1 MKMATKVVAF
11 VFMCAIRGKKA
22 ARWPCGVYNKGVGS
36 NSLQCTRSQKW
47 VHKKCSGIKVDN
59 CTVGGLLIRHW
70 SVDVESGNG
79 ETGME
84 HNSTCSLFSVI
95 VTLTDDGLDHLCPVC
110 LLSPPQ
116 YFHANLLSTPYG
128 TVMECIWC
136 TIEENFSILSQFK
149 CACCCHRGLACSKD
163 FSPIKST
170 SS

>member
-1 MKMATKVVAF
+1 MAQLMPLPLTVSCFSKIQIGITFLV
-11 VFMCAIRGKKA
+11 
-22 ARWPCGVYNKGVGS
+22 PSHPGS
-36 NSLQCTRSQKW
+36 PGQRAVKREC
-47 VHKKCSGIKVDN
+47 VCIDN

-116 YFHANLLSTPYG
+116 YFHANLLSTPYS

-149 CACCCHRGLACSKD
+149 CACCCHRGHACSKD